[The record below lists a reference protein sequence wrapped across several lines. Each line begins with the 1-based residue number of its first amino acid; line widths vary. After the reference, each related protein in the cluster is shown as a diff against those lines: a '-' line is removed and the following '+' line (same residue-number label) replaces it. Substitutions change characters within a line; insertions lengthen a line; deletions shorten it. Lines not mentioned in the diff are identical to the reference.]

1 MAGQSDSIRSP
12 SPMASSLGEEFD
24 IKQVF
29 MVLRRRL
36 AIVICTIVVLTTVVL
51 SAALSI
57 TPRYTATSTI
67 AVEPYE
73 TSLIHFDNAGG
84 PQNVQDTSI
93 VNTHVKELTST
104 FFAKKAIEKL
114 KLMAHGEFVEA
125 LNDRRW
131 SHFGVF
137 DPGRVNQLMSGLS
150 SWAKMRLIAIGLAN
164 QPPPNDRDGH
174 PKLYGNQEPERYET
188 PQPDP
193 TEGLIELDRL
203 RMMVQGKDLS
213 MARLADRS
221 AEFVPDYALETKQ
234 GSRTGEGAGEWG
246 NVGEATVS
254 LEEGSESKVVDAG
267 RTDRTREALIA
278 ESIRFFLDR
287 LSVSTTNDSYAISIA
302 FTSVDPETAAQV
314 VNTMAELFVENQLDT
329 KRTTT
334 SGTLD
339 WLAGRL
345 DELCAQVVDAN
356 RATEAYREKNQ
367 LFAGSGLAFDDQEL
381 AALNEERIG
390 TRAERLAKEAKL
402 RRIQELRSSGESLDA
417 VPEVL
422 LSPYIVDLREREMD
436 LLREEAQLRQ
446 EYGPRHPNVIRIEGE
461 KDKLTA
467 RIDAEIQRVI
477 GSIANEIATIQV
489 REETLRTR
497 LEEAKAASLENSR
510 AEIQLRILEREAEST
525 RTLYATFLN
534 TFKQLTEQREL
545 LEPGARMISKA
556 EIPTEPSF
564 PRVRFMTGAGFMGSL
579 MFGVLL
585 AFVVD
590 RLDGGLRTG
599 RQAEAALNI
608 PSIGLIPKV
617 GRAVRGG
624 APHLYLANRPISPY
638 AEAIR
643 SVQTA
648 LYFSN
653 VDRPPQVVLV
663 TSSVPAEGKT
673 TLALSLAALLATSG
687 HKTVALD
694 LDLRAPALG
703 RRLRTPNG
711 GNLIEY
717 MKGQKELDQILYQVD
732 EVDNLH
738 VIRTSRLA
746 GSPTDLIASQRMADL
761 MTHLRARY
769 QYIIVD
775 SPPLL
780 GMSDARFAAQLA
792 DATVFVVRWSK
803 TGEEV
808 AQRALATLRES
819 GTRVAGAVLTQVNVR
834 RHRKYSPAEV
844 VQYYGRYKKY
854 YMN

>member
-1 MAGQSDSIRSP
+1 
-12 SPMASSLGEEFD
+12 MASSLGEEFD
-24 IKQVF
+24 IKHLF

-36 AIVICTIVVLTTVVL
+36 AIVICAIVVLTTVVL
-51 SAALSI
+51 SVALSI

-67 AVEPYE
+67 AIEPYE
-73 TSLIHFDNAGG
+73 TSLINFAGE
-84 PQNVQDTSI
+84 PQNVQSAPI
-93 VNTHVKELTST
+93 VNTYVRELMST
-104 FFAKKAIEKL
+104 YFAKRTIEKL
-114 KLMAHGEFVEA
+114 ELTAHVEFVEA
-125 LNDRRW
+125 LNDDRSW
-131 SHFGVF
+131 YHFGVF
-137 DPGRVNQLMSGLS
+137 DPGRVNQFVSGIS
-150 SWAKMRLIAIGLAN
+150 SWAKMRLIAIGLAD

-174 PKLYGNQEPERYET
+174 PRLYGNQEPEGYET

-221 AEFVPDYALETKQ
+221 AEFVPDYALETKH

-254 LEEGSESKVVDAG
+254 LEEDAG

-287 LSVSTTNDSYAISIA
+287 LSVSGTNDSYAISIA

-339 WLAGRL
+339 WLTGRL
-345 DELCAQVVDAN
+345 DELRAQLMDADQ
-356 RATEAYREKNQ
+356 AAGAYREKNQ
-367 LFAGSGLAFDDQEL
+367 LLAGGSGLAFDDQEL
-381 AALNEERIG
+381 AAVSGELIG

-402 RRIQELRSSGESLDA
+402 RRIQELRSRGESLDA

-436 LLREEAQLRQ
+436 LLREEAQVRQ
-446 EYGPRHPNVIRIEGE
+446 EYGPRHPNVIRIQGE

-477 GSIANEIATIQV
+477 GGIANEIATIQV
-489 REETLRTR
+489 REETLRAR
-497 LEEAKAASLENSR
+497 LEKAKAGSRENSR

-525 RTLYATFLN
+525 RTLYATFLDR
-534 TFKQLTEQREL
+534 FKQLTEQREL
-545 LEPGARMISKA
+545 LEPGARIISEA

-624 APHLYLANRPISPY
+624 APHLYVAKRPISPY

-643 SVQTA
+643 AVQTA

-663 TSSVPAEGKT
+663 TSSLPAEGKT

-703 RRLRTPNG
+703 RRLRKPNG

-717 MKGQKELDQILYQVD
+717 MMGQRELDQILYQVD

-761 MTHLRARY
+761 MTHLRSRY
-769 QYIIVD
+769 QYIILD

-834 RHRKYSPAEV
+834 RQRNYSSAEV
-844 VQYYGRYKKY
+844 AQYYGRYKKY
-854 YMN
+854 YVN